1 MSQKKFLAAEWRK
14 LIMANY
20 EIDDSILR
28 KYLPAKTELDVWDNK
43 SYVSLVG
50 FMFLNTRLRG
60 IQIPFH
66 SNFPEVNLRFYVRYK
81 SGNDWKRGVVFI
93 NEFVP
98 KFAISFVANNLF
110 KEKYVTYPMK
120 HKWELGDKLT
130 VGYYWKKNNKW
141 NSLEATASVNSC
153 ESEQG
158 SKEEFIT
165 EHYWGY
171 SSINKKKRENT
182 RLSIPAGAFTRLNN
196 ILLIVI
202 LILCMAMTL
211 HFLIIRGPRRY
222 FLLKVHPLLFLLR
235 KFFKQF
241 FCPCFKCYCFIIP
254 SFFNN

>member
-1 MSQKKFLAAEWRK
+1 MSQKKFLVAEWRK

-43 SYVSLVG
+43 CYVSLVG

-81 SGNDWKRGVVFI
+81 SDNDWKRGVVFI

-141 NSLEATASVNSC
+141 NRLEATASANSC
-153 ESEQG
+153 ELEQG

-171 SSINKKKRENT
+171 SSINENKTGEYQVEHPRWCIYPVEQYSIDCDFASLYGNDFGFLNHSLPGSIFLAEGSPVTIFTKK
-182 RLSIPAGAFTRLNN
+182 
-196 ILLIVI
+196 IL
-202 LILCMAMTL
+202 
-211 HFLIIRGPRRY
+211 
-222 FLLKVHPLLFLLR
+222 
-235 KFFKQF
+235 
-241 FCPCFKCYCFIIP
+241 
-254 SFFNN
+254 